1 MWTKESGRRRGVVLL
16 TCSHRQRLGPL
27 LLMGETERRRG
38 VMLVLTLKN
47 EDSDDMRRH
56 CLDNMAHQRMCHVVA
71 IRC

>member
-1 MWTKESGRRRGVVLL
+1 
-16 TCSHRQRLGPL
+16 
-27 LLMGETERRRG
+27 MGETERRRG

-71 IRC
+71 VRCWLLPRRGLCLLCQKGQGAGESFYSPGC